1 MPKLT
6 PGQRRAER
14 SRARRIEASRLF
26 EAGASQAE
34 VARRLKVSRVTA
46 LRWYRGWLKG
56 GSDEMSQSR
65 PIGRPVRLTRTQLG
79 TVERVLLDGPLASG
93 YSTDIWTLPRMSAV
107 IERQTG
113 VRYHPGHVWR
123 VVRQLGWS
131 LQRPARRAQERDEEA
146 IASWKKWRWPR
157 VKKTPTR

>member
-14 SRARRIEASRLF
+14 SRARRVEAARLF
-26 EAGASQAE
+26 EAGTTQAE
-34 VARRLKVSRVTA
+34 VARRLGVSRVTA
-46 LRWYRGWLKG
+46 LRLYRGWRKSG
-56 GSDEMSQSR
+56 TAAMSQSR
-65 PIGRPVRLTRTQLG
+65 QIGRPSRLTSTQLG
-79 TVERVLLDGPLASG
+79 AVERALLKGPLAAG

-123 VVRQLGWS
+123 VVRELGWS
-131 LQRPARRAQERDEEA
+131 LQRPAQRARERDEAA
-146 IASWKKWRWPR
+146 IAGWKKRQWPR
-157 VKKTPTR
+157 VKKTPTP

>member
-14 SRARRIEASRLF
+14 SRARRVEAARLF
-26 EAGASQAE
+26 EAGATQAE
-34 VARRLKVSRVTA
+34 VARRLDVSRVTA
-46 LRWYRGWLKG
+46 LRMYRTWRKG
-56 GSDEMSQSR
+56 GREAMSQSR
-65 PIGRPVRLTRTQLG
+65 VMGRPVRLTSAQLG
-79 TVERVLLDGPLASG
+79 AVERVLLDGPLAAG
-93 YSTDIWTLPRMSAV
+93 YSTDLWTLPRMSAV

-131 LQRPARRAQERDEEA
+131 LQRPAQRARERDEEA
-146 IASWKKWRWPR
+146 IAGWRKRRWPR
-157 VKKTPTR
+157 VKKTPTP